1 MVVEF
6 AFANHFLHN
15 NFYNL
20 SHADAEKFLSYSLCF
35 VFEDFRIPF
44 DIHEF
49 LVFSILR

>member
-20 SHADAEKFLSYSLCF
+20 SHADADNFLLLEIYHTAFALFLKILESLLTSMSF
-35 VFEDFRIPF
+35 
-44 DIHEF
+44 
-49 LVFSILR
+49 